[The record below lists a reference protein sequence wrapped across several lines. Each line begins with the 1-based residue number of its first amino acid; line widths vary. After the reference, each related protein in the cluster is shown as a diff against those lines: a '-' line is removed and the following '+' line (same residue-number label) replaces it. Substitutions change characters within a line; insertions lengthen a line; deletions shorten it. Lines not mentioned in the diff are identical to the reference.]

1 MYLIVNRGLS
11 TDLQAQLDSTGISIG
26 VGVWVSA
33 SLIDDENALCARIND
48 KTLLDLA
55 PAITEVAQE
64 RVSNLEMMA
73 RLGRQDS
80 GRVKMKE
87 KLRGLYPLVTD
98 IKLLEEIKALMR
110 IIGLTADDTE
120 VIDSVPKT
128 RDNLMRVDIQSARDY
143 ILSMSKDKS

>member
-64 RVSNLEMMA
+64 RVSKLEMVA

-87 KLRGLYPLVTD
+87 KL
-98 IKLLEEIKALMR
+98 
-110 IIGLTADDTE
+110 
-120 VIDSVPKT
+120 IDSVPKT